1 MALYTPEIFTPM
13 TFDLEIMML
22 QVQIKDIFGAEV
34 LKKEDI
40 KDLFRDFSNDPMH
53 FVQLWDTINYQV
65 MENALVLDD

>member
-1 MALYTPEIFTPM
+1 MALYSPEIFTPM

-22 QVQIKDIFGAEV
+22 QVQIRDIFGAEV
-34 LKKEDI
+34 LKKTDI

-65 MENALVLDD
+65 MENAMDFDD

>member
-34 LKKEDI
+34 LKKTDV
-40 KDLFRDFSNDPMH
+40 KDLFGDFNNDPMH

-65 MENALVLDD
+65 MENAMDFDD